1 MLKSYD
7 NTYNSLSWLI
17 TGRFP
22 KESKMDSG
30 RARIDPGA
38 LPKSD

>member
-1 MLKSYD
+1 MSKSYND
-7 NTYNSLSWLI
+7 TYHSLSCLN
-17 TGRFP
+17 TGKFP

-30 RARIDPGA
+30 RARIDLGA

>member
-1 MLKSYD
+1 MLKA
-7 NTYNSLSWLI
+7 YNNDYHSLSCLK

-30 RARIDPGA
+30 RARIDLGA

>member
-1 MLKSYD
+1 MLKSY
-7 NTYNSLSWLI
+7 YNPWHSLSCLN
-17 TGRFP
+17 TERFP

>member
-1 MLKSYD
+1 MLKSY
-7 NTYNSLSWLI
+7 NTTWHSLSCLNK
-17 TGRFP
+17 GRFP

-30 RARIDPGA
+30 RARIDLGA